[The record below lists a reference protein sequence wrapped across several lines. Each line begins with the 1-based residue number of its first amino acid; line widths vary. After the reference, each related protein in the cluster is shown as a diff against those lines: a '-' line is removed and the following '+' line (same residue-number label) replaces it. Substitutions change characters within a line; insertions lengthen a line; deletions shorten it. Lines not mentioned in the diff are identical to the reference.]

1 MRILDKHIDELIK
14 KLRNKLD
21 RENNWSTFYSP
32 RIRQHANTLDFYTDL
47 KEAQDQVKRANQN
60 FRDWLVIPITPLLE
74 ILQTI
79 RGLQDTA
86 GLERFAIN
94 INPDKLWDRLELSHA
109 AIDAIQGKRQFSEL
123 EQMFQSFDWNIA
135 AFDPLHDFIE
145 ADGDRDRADMQRM
158 EKLLDDWKEQF
169 RINPNDAMRLAR
181 IYWKGTEAGSV
192 IFEQMKNELG
202 ITRKSKKQNLSHKKL
217 SIMDVKNLNYLKDT
231 LKYHGFGEKL
241 FAEME
246 TKMKAVEKE
255 FTLFISTDMQKDK
268 ISATLHFRKSN
279 DSENYFFNKYEA
291 KLEKP
296 GIEPRE
302 QTIYLD
308 KGKGMTMKE
317 AYNLLDGRAVH
328 KELIN
333 QEGEKYKAWMQLD
346 LESKDKNN
354 NFEMNRYHQR
364 YGYDVREALTYYA
377 IKEFIKPDD
386 SLNLVK
392 SLERGN
398 LHTVQIERDG
408 EKIQMQISADP
419 KSRSLNIYEMDGRQ
433 ISKTEKEEL
442 MLKPEI
448 REQLIEQRNQLRDG
462 KDNVD
467 SLSKENSNG
476 VEKSEEKTMMAGKE
490 KSEEK
495 TVTPG
500 KEKGEQV
507 AKAEEQ
513 GKEQSKGKSK
523 EKDKSLLPKKE
534 GNGLLEKK
542 RTNSKKG
549 MGIGG

>member
-1 MRILDKHIDELIK
+1 MNREQVISDELIQQAQFECSQH
-14 KLRNKLD
+14 RNRIAYNTISYFLEKGD
-21 RENNWSTFYSP
+21 MYFFKHREQAEEFSDNN
-32 RIRQHANTLDFYTDL
+32 I
-47 KEAQDQVKRANQN
+47 
-60 FRDWLVIPITPLLE
+60 
-74 ILQTI
+74 
-79 RGLQDTA
+79 
-86 GLERFAIN
+86 
-94 INPDKLWDRLELSHA
+94 
-109 AIDAIQGKRQFSEL
+109 SEY
-123 EQMFQSFDWNIA
+123 D
-135 AFDPLHDFIE
+135 H
-145 ADGDRDRADMQRM
+145 
-158 EKLLDDWKEQF
+158 F
-169 RINPNDAMRLAR
+169 RIIYAR
-181 IYWKGTEAGSV
+181 SAGGLLKQIVYGEKS
-192 IFEQMKNELG
+192 EQQLSNNKN
-202 ITRKSKKQNLSHKKL
+202 L

-231 LKYHGFGEKL
+231 LTYHGFGEKL

-296 GIEPRE
+296 GLEPRE

-328 KELIN
+328 KVLTN

-346 LESKDKNN
+346 LETRDKNN

-364 YGYDVREALTYYA
+364 YGYDIREALTYYA
-377 IKEFIKPDD
+377 IREFIKPDD

-398 LHTVQIERDG
+398 LHTVQIDRDG

-433 ISKTEKEEL
+433 LSKTEKEEL
-442 MLKPEI
+442 KLKPEI
-448 REQLIEQRNQLRDG
+448 REQLIEQRNQLKDG
-462 KDNVD
+462 KE
-467 SLSKENSNG
+467 KSNG
-476 VEKSEEKTMMAGKE
+476 QSNENTNAQEKSEEKKE
-490 KSEEK
+490 
-495 TVTPG
+495 VPG
-500 KEKGEQV
+500 KEQGKQV
-507 AKAEEQ
+507 DNTEEQ
-513 GKEQSKGKSK
+513 GKKQSK
-523 EKDKSLLPKKE
+523 EKDKSLLPKKN
-534 GNGLLEKK
+534 NGLLEKK